1 MLNKSTVHNPIR
13 PISDYL
19 VKNGLCIFGI
29 NQLIN
34 PPMYQSFYQ
43 LTYQSIYQPMYQS
56 IDPSIRVKL
65 HKFDFSSAIVSFSP
79 TGGADWTTM
88 DGSGTEYYSHIV
100 QNQPII
106 TYFKQMSKDISNSI
120 KLTRNNTKFR
130 SGQRAYFMERLKLRL
145 QTDHNR
151 RKRIVSSNMFKS
163 L

>member
-1 MLNKSTVHNPIR
+1 
-13 PISDYL
+13 
-19 VKNGLCIFGI
+19 
-29 NQLIN
+29 
-34 PPMYQSFYQ
+34 
-43 LTYQSIYQPMYQS
+43 MYQS

-79 TGGADWTTM
+79 TGAGGADWTTM

-106 TYFKQMSKDISNSI
+106 TYFKQMSKDIFNPV
-120 KLTRNNTKFR
+120 KLIRNNTKFR
-130 SGQRAYFMERLKLRL
+130 LGQRAYFMERLKLRL